1 MYAETILVVETSL
14 AVVMTTTLA
23 KDNSEEWNIDH

>member
-1 MYAETILVVETSL
+1 MYVETILVVETLL

-23 KDNSEEWNIDH
+23 KDNSEEWN